1 MSLLSSRHPGE
12 SRGPARRRRKHKD
25 LRTHD
30 TWGSF
35 SRAAG
40 AKLDTGFRRYD
51 AFHTQ
56 RGLSQRVASCIA
68 SPRHR
73 ARACQRASPQLRGWR
88 AEKRKSHSSRS
99 FRDRAGASRRATCA
113 QYCVALPRF
122 AHLERMLFRG
132 DFCATRR
139 AALSVLVLRAEPKA
153 RSEKPRAQV
162 GRRPVAQHQN
172 VSQLL
177 AGPLSGPGRSPGAAR
192 VLRCERNPQAPRPV
206 PRSRRL

>member
-99 FRDRAGASRRATCA
+99 FWDRAGASRRATRA

-122 AHLERMLFRG
+122 ALLERRSVAPFHERMVFRG

-139 AALSVLVLRAEPKA
+139 AALSVW
-153 RSEKPRAQV
+153 SCAQS
-162 GRRPVAQHQN
+162 RRPGARN
-172 VSQLL
+172 L
-177 AGPLSGPGRSPGAAR
+177 ALK
-192 VLRCERNPQAPRPV
+192 
-206 PRSRRL
+206 